1 LHDELSNEKNKTST
15 KTKMLKDE
23 IEKALKKAEHIYEY
37 RERKI
42 ALSALSKAS
51 GGIPDEELMVKS
63 ERALHND
70 LVTLIKKYREVFRKE
85 LMGEKAEDEE
95 VGIMQEGKTDNK
107 IKDKI
112 KYKEKDQKVES
123 EKRAIEAGK
132 SKEGE
137 DEKGKTKSE
146 NYAIVRIIE
155 DIPPF
160 AGLEGEYNLKKED
173 VISLPKNIAKILC
186 DKDKAIKIKD

>member
-1 LHDELSNEKNKTST
+1 
-15 KTKMLKDE
+15 
-23 IEKALKKAEHIYEY
+23 
-37 RERKI
+37 
-42 ALSALSKAS
+42 
-51 GGIPDEELMVKS
+51 
-63 ERALHND
+63 
-70 LVTLIKKYREVFRKE
+70 
-85 LMGEKAEDEE
+85 MGEKAEDEE

-112 KYKEKDQKVES
+112 KDKEKDQKVES